1 MVHVEIQRCPH
12 CRAEID
18 VRILGVCSR
27 LGPSRQMCYRCGQ
40 VCFTDRREWR
50 FMTISARLR
59 YGFWSLMYIMV
70 GATLGGG
77 YFQWSVQLIG
87 VGFRQGWMVD
97 FSEPP
102 FWIGFGTGFIVVGLV
117 QVLRVAASIRR
128 VRGCQDETEEPPYGA
143 PTVLRHGW
151 HLPVIVLLAIPLFV
165 CGIVALL
172 RELVR

>member
-1 MVHVEIQRCPH
+1 VIHVTIQRCPQ
-12 CRAEID
+12 CRAEQE
-18 VRILGVCSR
+18 VRVLGVCSR
-27 LGPSRQMCYRCGQ
+27 LGPSRQICYRCGQ
-40 VCFTDRREWR
+40 LFFTDRREWP
-50 FMTISARLR
+50 FLTVSARLR
-59 YGFWSLMYIMV
+59 YGFWSLMYMVV
-70 GATLGGG
+70 GAVCSGG
-77 YFQWSVQLIG
+77 YFQWAVQLIG
-87 VGFRQGWMVD
+87 VGFRQEWMVD

-102 FWIGFGTGFIVVGLV
+102 FWIGFGTGFLVVGLV

-128 VRGCQDETEEPPYGA
+128 VRGCQDETEEIPSVP

>member
-1 MVHVEIQRCPH
+1 MIHVNLQRCPQ
-12 CRAEID
+12 CRAEQE

-27 LGPSRQMCYRCGQ
+27 LGPSRQVCYRCGQ
-40 VCFTDRREWR
+40 LFISDRREWP
-50 FMTISARLR
+50 FLTVSARWR
-59 YGFWSLMYIMV
+59 YVFWSLMYMVV
-70 GATLGGG
+70 GAVCSGA
-77 YFQWSVQLIG
+77 YFQWAVQVIG

-102 FWIGFGTGFIVVGLV
+102 FWMGFGMGFLVVGWV
-117 QVLRVAASIRR
+117 QVLRVVLSIRR
-128 VRGCQDETEEPPYGA
+128 VRGCQDESEEPPYVA
-143 PTVLRHGW
+143 PSILRHGW